1 MKWMF
6 WIVPMLELVGR
17 VHGQQTVQIQVQ
29 PQVVG
34 HSIQAGQVTTLFL
47 APRYVTAI
55 RMPEPINSVVVGDP
69 ASFSAEHSDREPS
82 LVFVKPITTR
92 AAQTNLLISTTRGLQ
107 ASVLLVSRGETKEEG
122 QPAVDFLM
130 RYKPA
135 GQFMIQPTDSP
146 STMVPQTVTVGS
158 TATVPSASGLSAP
171 VVAVSLTA
179 RGVSKG
185 RPASLPTAAANS
197 TKVDRTA
204 LDEFA
209 AAVGSE

>member
-6 WIVPMLELVGR
+6 WIFPMLEFVGR

-34 HSIQAGQVTTLFL
+34 HSIRDGQVTAVFL

-82 LVFVKPITTR
+82 LVFVKPITTK
-92 AAQTNLLISTTRGLQ
+92 AAQTNLLISTTHGLQ
-107 ASVLLVSRGETKEEG
+107 ASVLLVSRGEPKEEG

-130 RYKPA
+130 RYKPE
-135 GQFMIQPTDSP
+135 GQFMIQPADSP
-146 STMVPQTVTVGS
+146 STMIPQTITVSS
-158 TATVPSASGLSAP
+158 TATVSSASALSAP
-171 VVAVSLTA
+171 VVPASLTA
-179 RGVSKG
+179 RGVS
-185 RPASLPTAAANS
+185 RARLASLPTAAANS
-197 TKVDRTA
+197 TKLDRTA